1 MKRGLVSILMMIV
14 FLACGREKESIE
26 EKREVKPVKTV
37 ELVRRSIKREVV
49 GNSDILP
56 MNKVS
61 QITKPGGEVVEIR
74 HKNGDLVAKGDLVV
88 KIYNEEVISRYERA
102 RAEYINREAQM
113 ERRKKFAEKERR
125 RDLQEAK
132 ASYIQSVEELS
143 AAEKR
148 WQEGQINYE
157 RNSQLYT
164 EGLISEIEFL
174 QLESSYQEAK
184 SNYTSLKNGGV
195 DEKKD
200 KYELA
205 AYRIKEREWEYD
217 IREAVSAYELALA
230 EYNAAKKDYDD
241 LEVRARIEGH
251 VADMDLDLYDEI
263 EENMHLFDILD
274 TQVVRVETTVAGS
287 DISHIALEDQ
297 VEVWVEDLDEGYTGR
312 VYEINPQAD
321 TATRRFPVKVA
332 IENPQ
337 ERLKSGM
344 YARVTM
350 KSAGAQGL
358 VVPKE
363 AVMIRELVEYVA
375 VVRDDVAK
383 VAAVSTGISEGDMVE
398 IRGEEIEDGDRIV
411 VRGQY
416 LLEDGDRVREVE

>member
-1 MKRGLVSILMMIV
+1 MKRGLVSILMVIV
-14 FLACGREKESIE
+14 ILACGREKESIE

-37 ELVRRSIKREVV
+37 ELVRRSIKKEVV

-74 HKNGDLVAKGDLVV
+74 HKNGDQVAKGDLVV

-297 VEVWVEDLDEGYTGR
+297 VELWV
-312 VYEINPQAD
+312 
-321 TATRRFPVKVA
+321 
-332 IENPQ
+332 
-337 ERLKSGM
+337 
-344 YARVTM
+344 
-350 KSAGAQGL
+350 
-358 VVPKE
+358 
-363 AVMIRELVEYVA
+363 
-375 VVRDDVAK
+375 
-383 VAAVSTGISEGDMVE
+383 
-398 IRGEEIEDGDRIV
+398 
-411 VRGQY
+411 
-416 LLEDGDRVREVE
+416 

>member
-1 MKRGLVSILMMIV
+1 
-14 FLACGREKESIE
+14 
-26 EKREVKPVKTV
+26 
-37 ELVRRSIKREVV
+37 
-49 GNSDILP
+49 

-74 HKNGDLVAKGDLVV
+74 HKNGDQVAKGDLVV